1 MCDYLKIENVTE
13 DDIKELVEKQ
23 NETIARIKFVS
34 ELAESLSK
42 QGVFVS
48 INEMIAKKQ
57 VYRNTLREI
66 GKLIGF
72 CDLFALFKSATRLVV
87 ANVML
92 GISDDIICDKTEDDL
107 SNELEYIADHETE
120 MLVLLSRS
128 LQWSFFRGKGTR
140 GLKSC
145 EYYASSEYNQA
156 SDAYNLYRAI
166 SAMDHEQSSLE
177 YKDFSGI
184 KNAGWIENKYFK
196 ACACANGKIEM
207 KLSKRAIELLDG
219 LFEKYPWQAAA

>member
-13 DDIKELVEKQ
+13 DNIKELVEKQ

-34 ELAESLSK
+34 ELAESLNK
-42 QGVFVS
+42 QGVYVS
-48 INEMIAKKQ
+48 INEMAAKKQ
-57 VYRNTLREI
+57 VYKNTLREI
-66 GKLIGF
+66 GRLTGF
-72 CDLFALFKSATRLVV
+72 CDLFAPFRSATRLVV

-92 GISDDIICDKTEDDL
+92 NLSDEITCIRTEDEIL
-107 SNELEYIADHETE
+107 GELENIADHETE
-120 MLVLLSRS
+120 MLVLLSRV

-140 GLKSC
+140 GLKSR

-184 KNAGWIENKYFK
+184 KNAGGIENKYFK